1 MVAHYL
7 MIGHTLMPISSAQGT
22 WAKTTLRTWGYGQK
36 GSDPLR
42 RISLYPGSTLGESSL
57 PSTTYRQMILSAAL
71 KGWGCGEM
79 NHFSPPDVAG
89 FTVPPPS
96 SVGQLPHPRISRSRL
111 HRGSKH
117 NHPLSRAASQG
128 SGRPSR
134 RTPAS
139 ASWDSP
145 PAGAR

>member
-57 PSTTYRQMILSAAL
+57 PSTTYRKMILSAAS
-71 KGWGCGEM
+71 KGGSCGGKKRRLLAC
-79 NHFSPPDVAG
+79 VR
-89 FTVPPPS
+89 S
-96 SVGQLPHPRISRSRL
+96 SSLPL
-111 HRGSKH
+111 GG
-117 NHPLSRAASQG
+117 LVF
-128 SGRPSR
+128 
-134 RTPAS
+134 
-139 ASWDSP
+139 
-145 PAGAR
+145 

>member
-57 PSTTYRQMILSAAL
+57 PSTTYRKMILSAAL
-71 KGWGCGEM
+71 RGGSCGGNKSSPILRACILPRVNNLVFGHPIESFPNGLKGT
-79 NHFSPPDVAG
+79 VAG
-89 FTVPPPS
+89 PIPY
-96 SVGQLPHPRISRSRL
+96 
-111 HRGSKH
+111 
-117 NHPLSRAASQG
+117 
-128 SGRPSR
+128 
-134 RTPAS
+134 
-139 ASWDSP
+139 
-145 PAGAR
+145 

>member
-57 PSTTYRQMILSAAL
+57 PSTTYRRMILSAAGKL
-71 KGWGCGEM
+71 ASDDYRAPQEPTTASVPVCESTTPRLHADPGAISQPVRDGRRLSWPGARR
-79 NHFSPPDVAG
+79 NRVA
-89 FTVPPPS
+89 
-96 SVGQLPHPRISRSRL
+96 VGRLPHRGVGAPLLRAPAPR
-111 HRGSKH
+111 
-117 NHPLSRAASQG
+117 P
-128 SGRPSR
+128 
-134 RTPAS
+134 
-139 ASWDSP
+139 
-145 PAGAR
+145 